1 MIRQCLIM
9 IAFFLLLGA
18 PVHAQGKPVKRIG
31 KRPNILFILTDDQ
44 RRGGTFLAPDLLKTP
59 VLDSLA
65 HSGVQFLNSYIM
77 GGTSGA
83 VCAPSRGSMLTGHS
97 VFEMGG
103 SYGQQIPD
111 SLILL
116 PQYLKNNGYYTW
128 MTGKWHNE
136 YASFVRSFDGGASL
150 FFNGM
155 GPQYDF
161 RVHDFREDGI
171 YSPQNSRLVKG
182 IHATDLFADEAI
194 RFLEQ
199 YQDERPFF
207 AYVAFKTPHDPR
219 TVAPAYQQLY
229 RDARLPPNFLK
240 EHPFDNGDL
249 RIRDEQLAALPR
261 NPAEIQ
267 QHIAD
272 YYAMITHIDQ
282 RIGDI
287 LNTLKERGL
296 QSNTLI
302 IFAADNGLAVGQHG
316 LMGKQNL
323 YEHSVG
329 VPLLFSGP
337 GIKPGQTSRALTYLT
352 DIFPTLC
359 AYLHLPVPGA
369 QQMLGQSLLPALQG
383 IAYKG
388 RESEYY
394 IYANY
399 QRGLRMG
406 SYKLIEY
413 LVKGQRHTQLFNLDA
428 DPWERW
434 NLAGEKR
441 MQKQLQVMRAAM
453 KRWHGKAKDPMP
465 VFYE

>member
-1 MIRQCLIM
+1 MMRQYITMILL
-9 IAFFLLLGA
+9 FLLPCLPCGA
-18 PVHAQGKPVKRIG
+18 QEKAPQA
-31 KRPNILFILTDDQ
+31 RPNVLLILTDDQ
-44 RRGGTFLAPDLLKTP
+44 RRGGTFLSPELLSTP

-65 HSGVQFLNSYIM
+65 HSGIRFINSYIM

-83 VCAPSRGSMLTGHS
+83 VCAPSRGSMLTGRS

-103 SYGQQIPD
+103 NYGQKIPEA
-111 SLILL
+111 LITL
-116 PQYLKNNGYYTW
+116 PQYLKANGYYTW

-136 YASFVRSFDGGASL
+136 YSSFVRSFSGGASL

-161 RVHDFREDGI
+161 KVNDFRQDGA

-182 IHATDLFADEAI
+182 IHATDLFADEAV
-194 RFLEQ
+194 RFLENYKGRQ
-199 YQDERPFF
+199 PFF

-219 TVAPAYQQLY
+219 TVAPAFEHRYPATGVQ
-229 RDARLPPNFLK
+229 LPPNFLK
-240 EHPFDNGDL
+240 QHPFDNGDL
-249 RIRDEQLAALPR
+249 KIRDEKLAAFPR
-261 NPAEIQ
+261 DSAEIR

-287 LNTLKERGL
+287 LNTLKKQGL
-296 QSNTLI
+296 QKNTLV

-337 GIKPGQTSRALTYLT
+337 GVKPGQTSKALTYLT

-359 AYLHLPVPGA
+359 AYLHLPEPQG
-369 QQMLGQSLLPALQG
+369 MLGQSLLPALG
-383 IAYKG
+383 GARYRG
-388 RESEYY
+388 RKSEYY
-394 IYANY
+394 IYAHY

-406 SYKLIEY
+406 AYKLIEY
-413 LVKGQRHTQLFNLDA
+413 LVKGQRHTQLFNLDK
-428 DPWERW
+428 DPWEQR
-434 NLAGEKR
+434 NLTGEKS
-441 MQKQLQVMRAAM
+441 MQKQIRAMRTEM
-453 KRWHGKAKDPMP
+453 KRWHQLAKDPMP
-465 VFYE
+465 VFYK